1 MSKRTL
7 PALTIVFTVFGLS
20 RACADDQAEQ
30 LLKASHDY
38 VATRSVEIQQTVEQ
52 TTRISMD
59 GKPAG
64 DARTTKQ
71 SSLIEIDAGKQI
83 MRLTTKDQSGKEL
96 VVIRQGKNIAM
107 KIGSE
112 PWTAPQGQYAR
123 IGDQLANP
131 FACPLPQSGKE
142 QSPRWTVVGP
152 EVLDGKET
160 TVIETVGDTANAYAQ
175 ERIREG
181 MATMFPEA
189 ASRPAIE
196 VLAYKSRH
204 WIETKDNRRLRVD
217 QTSRQQMTMTGGLKA
232 VIDITARTTAIYG
245 RYDDV
250 KIQVP
255 KEARLIL
262 GPG

>member
-1 MSKRTL
+1 MWQRAL
-7 PALTIVFTVFGLS
+7 PALAILLTGYGLS
-20 RACADDQAEQ
+20 MARAEDRAEQ
-30 LLKASHDY
+30 ILKASHDY

-52 TTRISMD
+52 NARISVD
-59 GKPAG
+59 GKPIGASQ
-64 DARTTKQ
+64 TTKQ
-71 SSLIEIDAGKQI
+71 SSLIEIDAGKQL

-96 VVIRQGKNIAM
+96 VVIRQGKSIAM

-112 PWTAPQGQYAR
+112 PWAVPLGQYAR

-142 QSPRWTVVGP
+142 HSPKWTVVGA
-152 EVLDGKET
+152 ELLDGKET
-160 TVIETVGDTANAYAQ
+160 TVIETVGDTANSYAQ
-175 ERIREG
+175 QRIREG
-181 MATMFPEA
+181 LASMFPEE

-217 QTSRQQMTMTGGLKA
+217 QTSHQQMVMPAVGKT
-232 VIDITARTTAIYG
+232 VIDINAKTTAIYG
-245 RYDDV
+245 RYDNV
-250 KIQVP
+250 NIQVP